1 RQAFTDGGVFD
12 NLGVRV
18 FRFLSRESGNEKAEW
33 DGVLVS
39 DVGKPFR
46 IQSSFRAGGMIR
58 TAMRASDI
66 LMDRVWQLE
75 TETFKDTPGFVFAR
89 VTDTVDPQ
97 DDPLALHPEVQR
109 RVSTI
114 RTDLDRFSDL
124 EISTLIR
131 HGYTV
136 GRKAC
141 RSQPELFGS
150 QIPAGPPWDPT
161 AKNGARMP
169 AATLNQETP

>member
-18 FRFLSRESGNEKAEW
+18 FRFLSRESAGDKSEW

-89 VTDTVDPQ
+89 VTDTVDPEE
-97 DDPLALHPEVQR
+97 DPSALHPEVQR
-109 RVSTI
+109 RLPSI

-131 HGYTV
+131 QGYTV

-141 RSQPELFGS
+141 RSRPELFGTNL
-150 QIPAGPPWDPT
+150 PVDPPWDPP
-161 AKNGARMP
+161 AKAGALP
-169 AATLNQETP
+169 ATTLT